1 MTPQTVNAV
10 ADLVMVIGA
19 VSAMGG
25 VLIGLELLGR
35 IPCVRRA
42 MMKVAGL

>member
-1 MTPQTVNAV
+1 MTPQIVNAV

-19 VSAMGG
+19 VSAFGG
-25 VLIGLELLGR
+25 LIIGLELLGR

-42 MMKVAGL
+42 MLKVAGL